1 MKIFYIFIPTF
12 YLINSIFAIEEL
24 RIDLRKGIKDKSI
37 LLQTKKDIQTNH
49 KFNLATPFSE
59 EYFSLMKELFYN
71 QIGENSI
78 IYNQLIVVRPKN
90 VKIGKNVTVMNGVLM
105 MSAGGITIEDNVLI
119 AANVQLISNNHD
131 PYDRYVITCKPILIK
146 EGAWI
151 GAGATLLPGVTIG
164 KNAIVGANSLVS
176 KDVPDYG
183 VAVGSPAKIIK
194 YLEKEKFEKKRAKRE

>member
-1 MKIFYIFIPTF
+1 MKSIYVFILIYNIFNFTSA
-12 YLINSIFAIEEL
+12 LEEL
-24 RIDLRKGIKDKSI
+24 RIDLRESAKDKKIIAQGIKDV
-37 LLQTKKDIQTNH
+37 QTNH

-78 IYNQLIVVRPKN
+78 IYNQLTVVRPKN
-90 VKIGKNVTVMNGVLM
+90 VTIGKNVTVMNGVLM
-105 MSAGGITIEDNVLI
+105 MSAGGITIEDNVMI

-151 GAGATLLPGVTIG
+151 GAGATILPGVTIG
-164 KNAIVGANSLVS
+164 KYAIIGANSIVN
-176 KDVPDYG
+176 KNIPDYG
-183 VAVGSPAKIIK
+183 VAVGSPAKVIK
-194 YLEKEKFEKKRAKRE
+194 YLEKEKFIKN

>member
-1 MKIFYIFIPTF
+1 M
-12 YLINSIFAIEEL
+12 
-24 RIDLRKGIKDKSI
+24 RIDLRESAKDKKIIAQGIKDV
-37 LLQTKKDIQTNH
+37 QTNH

-78 IYNQLIVVRPKN
+78 IYNQLTVVRPKN
-90 VKIGKNVTVMNGVLM
+90 VTIGKNVTVMNGVLM
-105 MSAGGITIEDNVLI
+105 MSAGGITIEDNVMI

-151 GAGATLLPGVTIG
+151 GAGATILPGVTIG
-164 KNAIVGANSLVS
+164 KYAIIGANSIVS
-176 KDVPDYG
+176 KNIPDYG
-183 VAVGSPAKIIK
+183 VAVGSPAKVIK
-194 YLEKEKFEKKRAKRE
+194 YLEKEKFIKN

>member
-1 MKIFYIFIPTF
+1 MKSIYVSILIFNIFNFISA
-12 YLINSIFAIEEL
+12 LEEL
-24 RIDLRKGIKDKSI
+24 RIDLRESAKDKKIIAQGIKDV
-37 LLQTKKDIQTNH
+37 QTNH

-78 IYNQLIVVRPKN
+78 IYNQLTVVRQKN
-90 VKIGKNVTVMNGVLM
+90 VTIGKNVTVMNGVLM
-105 MSAGGITIEDNVLI
+105 MSAGGITIEDNVMI

-151 GAGATLLPGVTIG
+151 GAGATILPGVTIG
-164 KNAIVGANSLVS
+164 KYAIIGANSIVN
-176 KDVPDYG
+176 KNIPDYG
-183 VAVGSPAKIIK
+183 VAVGSPAKVIK
-194 YLEKEKFEKKRAKRE
+194 YLEKEKFIKN

>member
-1 MKIFYIFIPTF
+1 MKSIYVSILIFNIFNFISA
-12 YLINSIFAIEEL
+12 LEEL
-24 RIDLRKGIKDKSI
+24 RIDLRESAKDKKIIAQGIKDA
-37 LLQTKKDIQTNH
+37 QTNH

-78 IYNQLIVVRPKN
+78 IYNQLTVVRPKN
-90 VKIGKNVTVMNGVLM
+90 VTIGKNVTVMNGVLM
-105 MSAGGITIEDNVLI
+105 MSAGGITIEDNVMI

-151 GAGATLLPGVTIG
+151 GAGATILPGVTIG
-164 KNAIVGANSLVS
+164 KYAIIGANSIVN
-176 KDVPDYG
+176 KNIPDYG
-183 VAVGSPAKIIK
+183 VAVGSPAKVIK
-194 YLEKEKFEKKRAKRE
+194 YLEKEKFIKN

>member
-1 MKIFYIFIPTF
+1 MKSIYVSILIFNIFNFISA
-12 YLINSIFAIEEL
+12 LGEL
-24 RIDLRKGIKDKSI
+24 RIDLRESAKDKKIIAQGIKDV
-37 LLQTKKDIQTNH
+37 QTNH

-78 IYNQLIVVRPKN
+78 IYNQLTVVRPKN
-90 VKIGKNVTVMNGVLM
+90 VTIGKNVTVMNGVLM
-105 MSAGGITIEDNVLI
+105 MSAGGITIEDNVMI

-151 GAGATLLPGVTIG
+151 GAGATILPRVTIG
-164 KNAIVGANSLVS
+164 KYAIIGANSLVS
-176 KDVPDYG
+176 KNIPDYG
-183 VAVGSPAKIIK
+183 VAVGSPAKVIK
-194 YLEKEKFEKKRAKRE
+194 YLEKEKFIKN

>member
-183 VAVGSPAKIIK
+183 VSVGSPAKVIK
-194 YLEKEKFEKKRAKRE
+194 YLEKEKFEK

>member
-1 MKIFYIFIPTF
+1 MKSIYVSILIFNIFNFISA
-12 YLINSIFAIEEL
+12 LGEL
-24 RIDLRKGIKDKSI
+24 RIDLRESAKDKKIIAQGIKDV
-37 LLQTKKDIQTNH
+37 QTNH

-78 IYNQLIVVRPKN
+78 IYNQLTVVCPKN
-90 VKIGKNVTVMNGVLM
+90 VTIGKNVTVMNGVLM
-105 MSAGGITIEDNVLI
+105 MSAGGITIEDNVMI

-151 GAGATLLPGVTIG
+151 GAGATILPGVTIG
-164 KNAIVGANSLVS
+164 KYAIIGANSIVN
-176 KDVPDYG
+176 KNIPDYG
-183 VAVGSPAKIIK
+183 VAVGSPAKVIK
-194 YLEKEKFEKKRAKRE
+194 YLEKEKFIKN

>member
-1 MKIFYIFIPTF
+1 MKSIYVFILIYNIFNFTSA
-12 YLINSIFAIEEL
+12 LEEL
-24 RIDLRKGIKDKSI
+24 RIDLRESAKDKEAMAQGIKDV
-37 LLQTKKDIQTNH
+37 QNNH

-78 IYNQLIVVRPKN
+78 IYNQLTVVRPKN
-90 VKIGKNVTVMNGVLM
+90 VTIGKNVTVMNGVLM
-105 MSAGGITIEDNVLI
+105 MSAGGITIEDNVMI

-151 GAGATLLPGVTIG
+151 GAGATILPGVTIG
-164 KNAIVGANSLVS
+164 KYAIIGANSLVS
-176 KDVPDYG
+176 KNIPDYG
-183 VAVGSPAKIIK
+183 VAVGSPAKVIK
-194 YLEKEKFEKKRAKRE
+194 YLEKEKFIKN